1 MRSFSSARGTGRV
14 LCLGLILVALRP
26 VQVVAQKI
34 PVDEVHS
41 VVLNGGDSLHPEGSR
56 EFLPE
61 WHAAISNIPGDW
73 LRFARVAFTS
83 RYAPIMAGT
92 AGLTVA
98 LVAADNETW
107 KRSHEW
113 YTGSHTVKWLSDQVE
128 WVGDGRPQFGL
139 AAAFAAYGFVAKD
152 SRALRTGSQI
162 VETILAS
169 GTVVQVLKHITGRE
183 SPFVSSVPGGRWDLF
198 PNQIEYAKHVPHY
211 DAYPSGHVTTA
222 LATVTVVIENYPEW
236 WWARPVGYAAVTGLA
251 ISMGNTGIHWYS
263 DYPLAVVLGYS
274 FGMIAA
280 HPLELGGLSPESKP
294 GEPEFSVAPL
304 IEPERAGVVVSVSF

>member
-1 MRSFSSARGTGRV
+1 MCFFSSARGTGRV
-14 LCLGLILVALRP
+14 LCLGLILVALHG
-26 VQVVAQKI
+26 VQVAAQEVAGREI
-34 PVDEVHS
+34 HS
-41 VVLNGGDSLHPEGSR
+41 VVLNPGDSLHREEGG

-61 WHAAISNIPGDW
+61 WHAAISNIPGDF
-73 LRFARVAFTS
+73 LRFARIAFTS

-98 LVAADNETW
+98 LVAADNDTW
-107 KRSHEW
+107 RRSHEW
-113 YTGSHTVKWLSDQVE
+113 YTGSRTVKYLSDKVE
-128 WVGDGRPQFGL
+128 FVGDGRPQFGL
-139 AAAFAAYGFVAKD
+139 AAAFAAYGFIAKD
-152 SRALRTGSQI
+152 NRALRTGSQI

-183 SPFVSSVPGGRWDLF
+183 SPFVSSRPGGKWDLF
-198 PNQIEYAKHVPHY
+198 PNQIEYAKHVPHF

-236 WWARPVGYAAVTGLA
+236 WWARPVGYLAVAGLA
-251 ISMGNTGIHWYS
+251 VSMGNTGIHWYS

-294 GEPEFSVAPL
+294 GEPELSVAPL
-304 IEPERAGVVVSVSF
+304 IEPSGAGIVLSVSF

>member
-1 MRSFSSARGTGRV
+1 MY
-14 LCLGLILVALRP
+14 LVVIVVSLRP
-26 VQVVAQKI
+26 VQLTAQEVPDGGPRSVA
-34 PVDEVHS
+34 
-41 VVLNGGDSLHPEGSR
+41 LNPGDSLHPAPSG

-73 LRFARVAFTS
+73 LRFAGIAFRS
-83 RYAPIMAGT
+83 RYAPLMAGT
-92 AGLTVA
+92 AMLTVP

-107 KRSHEW
+107 RRSHEW
-113 YTGSHTVKWLSDQVE
+113 YTGSQTVKWLSDKVE
-128 WVGDGRPQFGL
+128 FLGDGRPQFGL
-139 AAAFAAYGFVAKD
+139 AGAFAAYGFIAKD
-152 SRALRTGSQI
+152 ARALRTGSQI
-162 VETILAS
+162 AETILAS

-183 SPFVSSVPGGRWDLF
+183 SPFVSTRPGGRWDLF

-211 DAYPSGHVTTA
+211 DAYPSGHVTTL

-236 WWARPVGYAAVTGLA
+236 WWARPVGYAAVAGLA

-280 HPLELGGLSPESKP
+280 HPLELGGLSSESKP
-294 GEPEFSVAPL
+294 GEPEVSVAPL
-304 IEPERAGVVVSVSF
+304 IEPSGAGIVLSVSF

>member
-1 MRSFSSARGTGRV
+1 MFFFSSAHRAGRV
-14 LCLGLILVALRP
+14 LVIGLVLVALQP
-26 VQVVAQKI
+26 VQVVAQTVSGNEI
-34 PVDEVHS
+34 RP
-41 VVLNGGDSLHPEGSR
+41 VVLTPDDSLHQDGKG

-73 LRFARVAFTS
+73 LRFARIAFTS

-107 KRSHEW
+107 RRSHEW

-198 PNQIEYAKHVPHY
+198 PNQIEYSKHVPHY

-236 WWARPVGYAAVTGLA
+236 WWARPVGYLAVAGLA
-251 ISMGNTGIHWYS
+251 VSMGNTGIHWYS

-280 HPLELGGLSPESKP
+280 HPPELGGLSPESKP
-294 GEPEFSVAPL
+294 GEPELSVAPL
-304 IEPERAGVVVSVSF
+304 IEPSGAGISVCVTF

>member
-1 MRSFSSARGTGRV
+1 V
-14 LCLGLILVALRP
+14 CLGLILVALHG
-26 VQVVAQKI
+26 VQVAAQEVAGR
-34 PVDEVHS
+34 ENHS
-41 VVLNGGDSLHPEGSR
+41 VVLNPGDSLHRGGSG

-73 LRFARVAFTS
+73 LRFARIAFTS

-107 KRSHEW
+107 RRSHEW
-113 YTGSHTVKWLSDQVE
+113 YTGSRTVKDLSDKVE
-128 WVGDGRPQFGL
+128 FLGDGRPQFGL
-139 AAAFAAYGFVAKD
+139 AAAFAAYGFIARD
-152 SRALRTGSQI
+152 NRALRTGSQI

-183 SPFVSSVPGGRWDLF
+183 SPFVSSRPGGKWDLF
-198 PNQIEYAKHVPHY
+198 PNQIEYAKHVPHF

-236 WWARPVGYAAVTGLA
+236 WWARPVGYLAVAGLA
-251 ISMGNTGIHWYS
+251 VSMGNTGIHWYS

-294 GEPEFSVAPL
+294 GEPELSVAPL
-304 IEPERAGVVVSVSF
+304 IEPSRAGIVLSVSF

>member
-1 MRSFSSARGTGRV
+1 MLF
-14 LCLGLILVALRP
+14 LGLVLVALHP
-26 VQVVAQKI
+26 VQVVAQNI
-34 PVDEVHS
+34 IVNESHP
-41 VVLNGGDSLHPEGSR
+41 VVLNPDDSLHPEGSR

-98 LVAADNETW
+98 LVAADDEIW
-107 KRSHEW
+107 QRSHQW
-113 YTGSHTVKWLSDQVE
+113 YTGSRTAKWLSDKVE
-128 WVGDGRPQFGL
+128 FLGDGRPQFGF
-139 AAAFAAYGFVAKD
+139 AAAFVAYGFIAQD

-211 DAYPSGHVTTA
+211 DAYPSGHVTTL
-222 LATVTVVIENYPEW
+222 LATVTVFVENYPEL
-236 WWARPVGYAAVTGLA
+236 WWARPAGYTAVSLLA

-280 HPLELGGLSPESKP
+280 HPLELGGLDAESKP
-294 GEPEFSVAPL
+294 GEPKLSVAPL
-304 IEPERAGVVVSVSF
+304 LEPERAGIIVSVSF

>member
-1 MRSFSSARGTGRV
+1 MVFFSSARGAGRV
-14 LCLGLILVALRP
+14 LCLGLVLVALRP
-26 VQVVAQKI
+26 VQVNAQNI
-34 PVDEVHS
+34 SVNEVHS
-41 VVLNGGDSLHPEGSR
+41 PVLNPGDSLHPEGSG

-73 LRFARVAFTS
+73 LRFARIAFVP

-98 LVAADNETW
+98 LVAADNEAW
-107 KRSHEW
+107 QRSHQW
-113 YTGSHTVKWLSDQVE
+113 YTGSETVKWLSDKVE
-128 WVGDGRPQFGL
+128 FLGDGRPQFGL

-152 SRALRTGSQI
+152 SRALTTGSQI

-183 SPFVSSVPGGRWDLF
+183 SPFVSTRPAGKWDLF

-211 DAYPSGHVTTA
+211 DAYPSGHVTTL

-236 WWARPVGYAAVTGLA
+236 WWARPVGYAAVVGLA
-251 ISMGNTGIHWYS
+251 VSMGNTGIHWYS

-294 GEPEFSVAPL
+294 GEPALSVAPL
-304 IEPERAGVVVSVSF
+304 IEPSGAGIVVSVSF

>member
-1 MRSFSSARGTGRV
+1 MLSFRAACGAW
-14 LCLGLILVALRP
+14 CLGLVLVALRP
-26 VQVVAQKI
+26 VQVNAQKLS
-34 PVDEVHS
+34 VDEYHS
-41 VVLNGGDSLHPEGSR
+41 VVLDPGDSLHREGR
-56 EFLPE
+56 DEFLPE

-73 LRFARVAFTS
+73 LRFARIAFAP
-83 RYAPIMAGT
+83 RYAPLMAGT

-107 KRSHEW
+107 QRSHQW
-113 YTGSHTVKWLSDQVE
+113 YTGSETVKWLSDKVE
-128 WVGDGRPQFGL
+128 FVGDGRPQFGL
-139 AAAFAAYGFVAKD
+139 AAAFAAYGFIAKD
-152 SRALRTGSQI
+152 ARALRTGSQI

-183 SPFVSSVPGGRWDLF
+183 SPFVSTRPGGRWDLF

-236 WWARPVGYAAVTGLA
+236 WWARPVGYAAVAGLA
-251 ISMGNTGIHWYS
+251 VSMGNTGIHWYS
-263 DYPLAVVLGYS
+263 DYPLAVVLGYA

-280 HPLELGGLSPESKP
+280 HPADVGGLDVESKSGR
-294 GEPEFSVAPL
+294 GEVSVAPL
-304 IEPERAGVVVSVSF
+304 IEPARAGIVVSVSL